1 MDCARTSVRAGALE
15 VTVAYRRRQSDM
27 TALVEEVEAAVA
39 EGVEMAVLEAPARV
53 EVDESGH
60 CSALITQPQMIGA
73 VKRGRPAP
81 VAAKKP
87 ERRIEADVILI
98 AVGQDIDVDPFV
110 DFGMHAERGS
120 FIANGQ
126 LESPDLPG
134 VYVGGDCQSGPATVI
149 KAIGAG
155 KVAARN
161 IDEYL
166 GYHHTLSCDVA
177 LPEPKQNDRMPKG
190 RVEIA
195 ERPARERK
203 NDFLGVEYGMSLE
216 EAEQECGRCL
226 RCDCFGAGCQ
236 VDGRF
241 QYV

>member
-1 MDCARTSVRAGALE
+1 
-15 VTVAYRRRQSDM
+15 
-27 TALVEEVEAAVA
+27 
-39 EGVEMAVLEAPARV
+39 MAVLEAPARV

-60 CSALITQPQMIGA
+60 CTALITQPQMIGA

-81 VAAKKP
+81 VAANKP

-98 AVGQDIDVDPFV
+98 AVGQDIDVDPFA
-110 DFGMHAERGS
+110 DFGMQAERGS

-126 LESPDLPG
+126 LESPNLPG
-134 VYVGGDCQSGPATVI
+134 IYVGGDCQSGPATVI

-161 IDEYL
+161 IDEYF
-166 GYHHTLSCDVA
+166 GYHHTLPCDVA
-177 LPEPKQNDRMPKG
+177 LPEPKQNDRTPKG

-236 VDGRF
+236 VDGRV